1 MDMDFKPQIKE
12 HMEVICADGQH
23 HGLVDHVDGEYIK
36 LTKNSSSDGKH
47 HWLPLSAIDHV
58 DAHVHLRL
66 NHEQTHM
73 QMLDQDPNT
82 EAGTPNMASM

>member
-1 MDMDFKPQIKE
+1 MDFKNQIQE
-12 HMEVICADGQH
+12 HMEVICADGKH
-23 HGLVDHVDGEYIK
+23 HGLVDHLEGEYIK
-36 LTKNSSSDGKH
+36 LTKNSSSDGMH

-73 QMLDQDPNT
+73 QMLDQDPNM
-82 EAGTPNMASM
+82 EAVTPNMSSM